1 MVFET
6 MYTVYPK
13 KMVFVT
19 KTQVLPSLTVFE
31 TILSVLPIL
40 NVFVTL
46 SEVLPICAVFETTL
60 SEVLPILAVFE
71 TMISVLPIKNMS
83 EAINHV
89 SPKYIV
95 PLAETETYV
104 LSPKND
110 SFFAFGGGCGVI
122 ELVPT
127 KHVENRE
134 FFDSVQFHSL
144 IGSPGLHLL
153 VSGVYSRECVLVG
166 TPLMDAALRCLY

>member
-46 SEVLPICAVFETTL
+46 SEVLPI
-60 SEVLPILAVFE
+60 LAVFE
-71 TMISVLPIKNMS
+71 TMISVLPIKNVS

-89 SPKYIV
+89 SPKFLV
-95 PLAETETYV
+95 PLAETKTYV

-110 SFFAFGGGCGVI
+110 SFFAFLGDYGMI

-134 FFDSVQFHSL
+134 FSDSAQFHSL

-166 TPLMDAALRCLY
+166 TPLMDAALRCLYQQLVAGRGRPVS